1 VFVDISKQ
9 FYNGG
14 SSYFKNYADSE
25 TLRNL
30 YDIAT
35 GSDFHNIPY
44 LCLETSPLWGSSSTL
59 RHTALGRIPLDE

>member
-9 FYNGG
+9 FCSGG

-25 TLRNL
+25 IPRNL

-35 GSDFHNIPY
+35 GSDVHNIAIY
-44 LCLETSPLWGSSSTL
+44 ALKRKETV
-59 RHTALGRIPLDE
+59 IP